1 MGIVRAIQKGD
12 VPASKFSKAA
22 QKAAKSMDKKSVK
35 KYAATK
41 HDDLPKK
48 VKEMYDSI
56 LNENPAAIAAA
67 QRMVVQNKAGNKVSV
82 NTARQSSY
90 AQKDPSAHKKAKSLF
105 QRLKDRFSKKENVN
119 ELTSGQVIATNIEV
133 ALGRAD
139 RIIRDAIKDSAR
151 RDRRKGIEL
160 MTF

>member
-48 VKEMYDSI
+48 VKERS
-56 LNENPAAIAAA
+56 
-67 QRMVVQNKAGNKVSV
+67 
-82 NTARQSSY
+82 
-90 AQKDPSAHKKAKSLF
+90 
-105 QRLKDRFSKKENVN
+105 
-119 ELTSGQVIATNIEV
+119 
-133 ALGRAD
+133 
-139 RIIRDAIKDSAR
+139 
-151 RDRRKGIEL
+151 
-160 MTF
+160 